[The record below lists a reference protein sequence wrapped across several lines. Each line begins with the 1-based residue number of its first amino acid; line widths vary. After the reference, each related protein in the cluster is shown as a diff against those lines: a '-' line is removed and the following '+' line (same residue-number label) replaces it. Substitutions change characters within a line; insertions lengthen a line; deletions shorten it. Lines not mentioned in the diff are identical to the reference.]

1 MEISYDMII
10 KYLVYN
16 NNSFSNNKGTLTFSN
31 MFPDKFK
38 CLSTNFYKCGVTI
51 YDNRNNNISFWTSF
65 LTLIDDK
72 YNVNIDKDELS
83 IIGEFK
89 NNILMNK
96 KKIDPFIIRDKINKE
111 PDEFVLQF
119 IVDIMDINF
128 IIFDFKLNTI
138 NVLYHKKEMNPLK
151 NIFMFAKYDNF
162 WEPILLKNNND
173 IVRIFNYSNNDIK
186 TILSQP
192 DIKYFSSTKE
202 VTSATKE
209 VIINTNIDKI
219 IKSEKHKLC
228 KHKSSE
234 NVFVKEEIIINN
246 NKYSDLNKTK
256 LTKMKNSELVDIV
269 NDLGLEMP
277 PKVLKATMVE
287 LILNHLSNSK

>member
-1 MEISYDMII
+1 
-10 KYLVYN
+10 
-16 NNSFSNNKGTLTFSN
+16 

-38 CLSTNFYKCGVTI
+38 FLSTNFYKCGVTI
-51 YDNRNNNISFWTSF
+51 YDNKNNNISFWTSF

-96 KKIDPFIIRDKINKE
+96 KTIDPFIIRDKINKE

-119 IVDIMDINF
+119 IIDIMDINF
-128 IIFDFKLNTI
+128 IIFDFKTTNI

-162 WEPILLKNNND
+162 WEPILLKNNNNSID
-173 IVRIFNYSNNDIK
+173 RIFNYSNNDIK
-186 TILSQP
+186 NILIQP
-192 DIKYFSSTKE
+192 DIKYFGSTKE
-202 VTSATKE
+202 VN
-209 VIINTNIDKI
+209 INTNIDKI
-219 IKSEKHKLC
+219 IKNEKYKLC
-228 KHKSSE
+228 KNKSNE
-234 NVFVKEEIIINN
+234 NIFVKEEIINN
-246 NKYSDLNKTK
+246 IIVDNKYSDFNKTK
-256 LTKMKNSELVDIV
+256 LTKMKNSELI
-269 NDLGLEMP
+269 NIINELKLEMP

-287 LILNHLSNSK
+287 IILNHLNNNK